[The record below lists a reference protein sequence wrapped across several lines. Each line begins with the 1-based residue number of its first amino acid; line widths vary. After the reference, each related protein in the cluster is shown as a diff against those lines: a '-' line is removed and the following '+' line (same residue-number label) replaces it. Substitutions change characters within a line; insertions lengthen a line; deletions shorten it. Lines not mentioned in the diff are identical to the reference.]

1 MKILSA
7 AQIREWDA
15 ATIKG
20 QGITSL
26 NLMERAAATCV
37 DWIVSKYKVETPFV
51 VVCGTGN
58 NGGDGLA
65 IAGILIGKGYSVL
78 PFMVMY
84 THQLSPDCAANLQTL
99 QELMRAPVRRLVD
112 GEFITELPADVV

>member
-15 ATIKG
+15 ATIKRE
-20 QGITSL
+20 GITSL
-26 NLMERAAATCV
+26 NLMERAATACV
-37 DWIVSKYKVETPFV
+37 EWIMSKYKEVTPFV

-65 IAGILIGKGYSVL
+65 IARMLIGKGYSVMPL
-78 PFMVMY
+78 LVMH
-84 THQLSPDCAANLQTL
+84 THQLSPDCVANMQTL
-99 QELMRAPVRRLVD
+99 QELLRAP
-112 GEFITELPADVV
+112 